1 MKKAGTAQTKVLF
14 LLVFLLLL
22 GGGLWF
28 LLGLGNLPSP
38 AGASEGGNSRGRG
51 EAAPLAGR
59 ASPQGEE
66 GPERGRSRKALAAPR
81 SGRGVVEGRV
91 FSLRDGSPLPGVTV
105 EVAREFPATRG
116 LQDLLGN
123 LFRRGL
129 WERRS
134 RPIAPPPVAAGVTG
148 PSGRFRI
155 EGLPAG
161 RFWLTLGPGF
171 YYAYR
176 VPGVSLGPGGK
187 RSGVEIPAL
196 KGGMVRGR
204 ILDWQGR
211 PVAGA
216 VLDLR
221 PGLNSF
227 LSHFFGTG
235 YHWRS
240 AFSDEAGRFVL
251 QGVPPGRE
259 YVLTAFGPG
268 LPIQVRTDLEVS
280 EGTVLEVDFHGEK
293 PASVSGTVRD
303 TAGNPLPGARVA
315 VAFLDL
321 HELFF
326 SPEACPPVRAGKDG
340 SFEIG
345 NLPPGP
351 LAVAARMEGKGLADP
366 EEVTLEAGQRM
377 EGIELVVGEGGELS
391 GKVTDPEGTPL
402 KGVLVEA
409 WNGSF
414 RGGLEMSRLLTFGR
428 VQAGTKA
435 DGTFKL
441 EGLSGGR
448 CFLKASLPGY
458 GDAFLPRVKV
468 GSEDLKIVLK
478 PEAGIRGVVLAKH
491 TSSPVNRFSI
501 RLRGVPFFRKE
512 KYTWEFEDSRGRFF
526 IPAVP
531 SGKAALRVE
540 ARGFVPLDKEVEVRP
555 GEGAKGVI
563 LLLERESLVRGRVVD
578 ARGNPVAGARV
589 AAYRGRIPPG
599 LASLR
604 AGLSRS
610 GRGGGGMRVS
620 LGAGPPGM
628 GPRRG
633 PPEVNPMSLLM
644 GWSGPGR
651 ALSGPDGSF
660 ELRGLSRGK
669 WRVTALHPDHAPAEP
684 VDVAVSP
691 DAPAVNVVLRMRE
704 GATLWG
710 YVTDLRGRP
719 VAHAV
724 VAAFSFQGGLRSDTT
739 DRKGLYRIR
748 HLLPGRWYV
757 FKSRVLG
764 HRTRNIAADL
774 LGNMRLKSVRVPKE
788 GEVRLDISDVVEGGV
803 DVEGRVLRG
812 GKPVPGAVVT
822 ALTGRGEGPLGIGVR
837 STMAD
842 AQGRYHLYSLEPGPY
857 VFQVALLRGRPST
870 LPVEV
875 PEGSRRFHKDLELP
889 VSRISGTVLDP
900 SGKPVRGARVR
911 AVPGETPGGGGILSL
926 IVSRGAWRGRTGGDG
941 EFTLKRVPAGTYEL
955 EVEPPRERKD
965 LGEASLPGLD
975 VDGKTDLEGIRLV
988 LPPAGVLEGTVR
1000 DGKGKPLGG
1009 VTVRAVREGKKG
1021 PGRATLAG
1029 RVRALRDSRLYRT
1042 VTKEDGS
1049 FRIRGVPAGKWKVRA
1064 EKEGFAPAELSGL
1077 ELLQGGEARADLVLH
1092 QGGTV
1097 KVQVLNRTGSPLPRS
1112 RIHVLDASGKEVTP
1126 TLSAARLLGS
1136 LFGLGG
1142 KKDKDGWYVLKNVKP
1157 GAYTVV
1163 VEKPSGEK
1171 ERHPVRVREGEV
1183 TEFRLVLK

>member
-1 MKKAGTAQTKVLF
+1 MNTGGVRTNALFLVVLF
-14 LLVFLLLL
+14 LLV
-22 GGGLWF
+22 GGCLWF
-28 LLGLGNLPSP
+28 LLGQGNLPSP
-38 AGASEGGNSRGRG
+38 VGASERGNVGGGGRT
-51 EAAPLAGR
+51 AVRAGR
-59 ASPQGEE
+59 PSLQGPGKEKSA
-66 GPERGRSRKALAAPR
+66 RARRALAASR
-81 SGRGVVEGRV
+81 AGRGVVEGRV
-91 FSLRDGSPLPGVTV
+91 FSLRDGRPLPGVTV
-105 EVAREFPATRG
+105 EVVREFPATRG
-116 LQDLLGN
+116 FQDLMGN

-134 RPIAPPPVAAGVTG
+134 RPIAPAPAGTGETG
-148 PSGRFRI
+148 PSGRFEIQR
-155 EGLPAG
+155 LPAG

-171 YYAYR
+171 YYPYR
-176 VPGVSLGPGGK
+176 IPGVSLGPGGK
-187 RSGVEIPAL
+187 RTGVEIAAL
-196 KGGMVRGR
+196 KGGMVKGR
-204 ILDWQGR
+204 ILDWKGR
-211 PVAGA
+211 PAAGA

-240 AFSDEAGRFVL
+240 AFSDENGRFVL

-259 YVLTAFGPG
+259 YVLSAFGPG

-280 EGTVLEVDFHGEK
+280 EGQVLEVDFRGEK
-293 PASVSGTVRD
+293 PASVAGVVRD
-303 TAGNPLPGARVA
+303 TEGRPLPGARVA

-366 EEVTLEAGQRM
+366 EEVTLRAGGRV
-377 EGIELVVGEGGELS
+377 EGIVLVVGEGGAVS
-391 GKVTDPEGTPL
+391 GKVTDTEGHPL
-402 KGVLVEA
+402 KGALVEA

-428 VQAGTKA
+428 VKCRAGA
-435 DGTFKL
+435 DGAFRL

-448 CFLKASLPGY
+448 CFLKASLGGY

-468 GSEDLKIVLK
+468 GSTDVKIRLK
-478 PEAGIRGVVLAKH
+478 PEAGVRGVVLAKH
-491 TSSPVNRFSI
+491 ASSPVRRFSI
-501 RLRGVPFFRKE
+501 RLRGVPFFARG
-512 KYTWEFEDSRGRFF
+512 KYTWDFEDPQGRFF
-526 IPAVP
+526 IPGVP
-531 SGKAALRVE
+531 SGKVVLRVE
-540 ARGFVPLDKEVEVRP
+540 ARGFVPLDKDVDVKP
-555 GEGAKGVI
+555 GEGAKGII

-578 ARGNPVAGARV
+578 ERGNPVAGARV
-589 AAYRGRIPPG
+589 AAFKGRIPPG
-599 LASLR
+599 FTSLG
-604 AGLSRS
+604 AGLSRSRS
-610 GRGGGGMRVS
+610 GRGGMRVL
-620 LGAGPPGM
+620 LGAGLPGR

-651 ALSGPDGSF
+651 ALSGPDGAF
-660 ELRGLSRGK
+660 ELNGLPGGK
-669 WRVTALHPDHAPAEP
+669 WRITALHLDHAPAEP
-684 VDVAVSP
+684 VEIETSP
-691 DAPAVNVVLRMRE
+691 DVPARDVVLRMRE

-724 VAAFSFQGGLRSDTT
+724 VAAFSFRGGLRSDTT
-739 DRKGLYRIR
+739 NRKGLYRIR
-748 HLLPGRWYV
+748 HLAGGRWYV

-774 LGNMRLKSVRVPKE
+774 LGNMRLVSVRVPKE
-788 GEVRLDISDVVEGGV
+788 GKVRLDISDVVEGGV

-822 ALTGRGEGPLGIGVR
+822 ALTGHGEGPLGIGVR
-837 STMAD
+837 STLAD
-842 AQGRYHLYSLEPGPY
+842 REGRYRLDSLLPGSY
-857 VFQVALLRGRPST
+857 VFHVAVPRGRPST
-870 LPVEV
+870 LPVDV
-875 PEGSRRFHKDLELP
+875 PEGGRRFHKDLELP

-900 SGKPVRGARVR
+900 AGKPVPGARVR

-926 IVSRGAWRGRTGGDG
+926 IVSRGAWRSRTDGDG
-941 EFTLKRVPAGTYEL
+941 RFTLERVPGGTYEL
-955 EVEPPRERKD
+955 EVEPPRKRKD

-1000 DGKGKPLGG
+1000 DGKGKPLAG
-1009 VTVRAVREGKKG
+1009 VAVRAVREGKER
-1021 PGRATLAG
+1021 PGKATLAG
-1029 RVRALRDSRLYRT
+1029 RVRALRDARLYRV
-1042 VTKEDGS
+1042 VTDGEGL

-1064 EKEGFAPAELSGL
+1064 EKEGFAPVEARGL
-1077 ELLQGGEARADLVLH
+1077 ELLQGGLVRADLVLH
-1092 QGGTV
+1092 KGGTV
-1097 KVQVLNRTGSPLPRS
+1097 KVQVLNRTGSPLPRA

-1126 TLSAARLLGS
+1126 TFSAARLLGS
-1136 LFGLGG
+1136 LLGLGE
-1142 KKDKDGWYVLKNVKP
+1142 KKDRGGWYVLKNVKP

-1171 ERHPVRVREGEV
+1171 ERHSVLVREGEV